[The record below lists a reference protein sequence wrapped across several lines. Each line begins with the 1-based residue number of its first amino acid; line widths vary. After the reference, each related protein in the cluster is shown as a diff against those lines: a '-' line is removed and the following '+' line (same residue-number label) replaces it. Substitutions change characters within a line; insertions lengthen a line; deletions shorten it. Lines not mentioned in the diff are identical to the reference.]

1 MKYTNWTLRL
11 LTLVLATFLP
21 VAQSQAQSK
30 YAPGAPSLNAYN
42 AGPAASENDDESA
55 ERDDYPARPGK

>member
-21 VAQSQAQSK
+21 VAQSRAQSA
-30 YAPGAPSLNAYN
+30 YVSGAPSLNAYN
-42 AGPAASENDDESA
+42 AGP
-55 ERDDYPARPGK
+55 RRLKIPTIRRAR